1 MELDKPSILI
11 VDDEKNTREGLSRAL
26 EPTYQVFLAE
36 SGSQALEIL
45 SEQNIDIFLSDL
57 RMPGMDGLTLMRR
70 VLAHSPQPVF
80 ILLTAY
86 GSIEQAVKAT
96 KDGAYDFL
104 TKPVNL
110 KHLGHKLTQALR
122 SRGLEAENRQ
132 LLEQLDTKFGLENIM
147 GQSAVMQEVFDT
159 IRQVSSSRASVLIDG
174 ESGTGKELV
183 AHAIHQLSPRAQG
196 PFVAVHAAALSETLL
211 ESELFGHE
219 KGAFTGAT
227 ERRQGRFEQADGG
240 TLFLDEIAEI
250 DSSIQAKML
259 RVLEQRAF
267 ERVGG
272 NESVHVDVRLIT
284 ATNRDLKSMVEEGS
298 FREDLFYRLYVVA
311 IHMPPLRDRPGDIP
325 LLINYFLRQFCEEN
339 NKSLDGITPDALDAL
354 TTYSWRGNVR
364 ELRNVVERM
373 VVMSRGDRLTLRE
386 IPAAIREQANCPGR
400 IRPGSEVTIEDAER
414 SMIMKALKN
423 HGGNRTRAA
432 EQLGISRRTLHRKI
446 NEFELRGKV

>member
-1 MELDKPSILI
+1 MKLDKPSILI

-183 AHAIHQLSPRAQG
+183 AHAIHQLRPRAQG

-211 ESELFGHE
+211 ES
-219 KGAFTGAT
+219 
-227 ERRQGRFEQADGG
+227 
-240 TLFLDEIAEI
+240 

-354 TTYSWRGNVR
+354 TTYSWQGNVR